1 MKTLLT
7 AGLMACTL
15 ALAGCASPELPADAA
30 DVREAEM
37 ATEFQ
42 NDEKDGVL
50 LTGSRI
56 PQKST
61 SHSMRRIGGKEYK
74 KAAGGGQHNPATPMG
89 GQ

>member
-1 MKTLLT
+1 MKTLFT

-15 ALAGCASPELPADAA
+15 VFAGCAVPELPADAA
-30 DVREAEM
+30 DAREAEM
-37 ATEFQ
+37 AKDFE
-42 NDEKDGVL
+42 EDGVL

-61 SHSMRRIGGKEYK
+61 SHSMKRIGSKEYK
-74 KAAGGGQHNPATPMG
+74 RTGAGGQHNPPTPIG

>member
-1 MKTLLT
+1 MKTLFT

-15 ALAGCASPELPADAA
+15 ALAGCAVPEVPATAADA
-30 DVREAEM
+30 RQAEM
-37 ATEFQ
+37 AKDLQ
-42 NDEKDGVL
+42 DDGVL

-61 SHSMRRIGGKEYK
+61 SHSMKRVGSKDYK
-74 KAAGGGQHNPATPMG
+74 KAAGEAGQHNPASPTG

>member
-15 ALAGCASPELPADAA
+15 ALAGCAIPEQPADAA
-30 DVREAEM
+30 DARQAAMTKDLE
-37 ATEFQ
+37 
-42 NDEKDGVL
+42 DDGVL

-61 SHSMRRIGGKEYK
+61 AHSMKRVGSKDYK
-74 KAAGGGQHNPATPMG
+74 KAAGEAGQHNPASPTG

>member
-1 MKTLLT
+1 MKTLFT

-15 ALAGCASPELPADAA
+15 ALAGCAVPEAAPDAA
-30 DVREAEM
+30 DARQAEL
-37 ATEFQ
+37 TKDFE
-42 NDEKDGVL
+42 DDGVL

-61 SHSMRRIGGKEYK
+61 SHSMKRVGSKDYK
-74 KAAGGGQHNPATPMG
+74 KAAGEAGQHNPAAPIG